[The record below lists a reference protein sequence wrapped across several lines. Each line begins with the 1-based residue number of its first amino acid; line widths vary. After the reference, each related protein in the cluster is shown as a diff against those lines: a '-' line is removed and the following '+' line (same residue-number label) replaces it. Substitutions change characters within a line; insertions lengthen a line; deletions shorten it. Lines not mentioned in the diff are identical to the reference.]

1 MIITKRHPFIAALTC
16 TCCGDGLLVVKSLH
30 HVRDN
35 KPTVQNLDYSGS
47 DEDGNI
53 HLIQNHEYYYQIQ
66 TQLGAWNKKYCN
78 VFVYTSQ
85 EYYLQRINFNENFST
100 KLVEVVINFWKKII
114 SQKLLHK
121 NIYTK
126 FYINSSEHKDEN
138 KMRTLKW
145 IVECLPLQGFLL
157 KSFFTF
163 MFVFDFF
170 WQTT

>member
-1 MIITKRHPFIAALTC
+1 MIIPKGHPFIAALTC
-16 TCCGDGLLVVKSLH
+16 TCCGDGLLEVKSLY

-66 TQLGAWNKKYCN
+66 TQLGAWDKKYCN

-100 KLVEVVINFWKKII
+100 KLVEVVINFGK
-114 SQKLLHK
+114 
-121 NIYTK
+121 
-126 FYINSSEHKDEN
+126 
-138 KMRTLKW
+138 
-145 IVECLPLQGFLL
+145 
-157 KSFFTF
+157 KSFPKNFCTKTYILNFT
-163 MFVFDFF
+163 
-170 WQTT
+170 

>member
-1 MIITKRHPFIAALTC
+1 MIIPKGHPFIAALTC
-16 TCCGDGLLVVKSLH
+16 TCCGDGLSEVKSLY

-66 TQLGAWNKKYCN
+66 TQLGAWDKKYCN

-100 KLVEVVINFWKKII
+100 KLVEVVINFGK
-114 SQKLLHK
+114 
-121 NIYTK
+121 
-126 FYINSSEHKDEN
+126 
-138 KMRTLKW
+138 
-145 IVECLPLQGFLL
+145 
-157 KSFFTF
+157 KSFPKNFCTKTYILNFT
-163 MFVFDFF
+163 
-170 WQTT
+170 